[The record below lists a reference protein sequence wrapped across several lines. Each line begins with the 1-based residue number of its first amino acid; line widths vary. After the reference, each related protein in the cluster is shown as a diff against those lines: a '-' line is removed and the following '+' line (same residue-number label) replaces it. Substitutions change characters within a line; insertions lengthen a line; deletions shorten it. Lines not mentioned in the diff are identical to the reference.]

1 MNTRIHPV
9 SMPRWGMTMTEGT
22 VVGWLAE
29 AGAAVAPGDELVEIE
44 TTKVVNALE
53 ATAGGVLHCRLVD
66 PGATVPVGT
75 LLGIIVEGGPSDA
88 EIDAFVAR
96 FAATA
101 AAEADDAGGTP
112 APQRLDVG
120 GRTVSVLAMG
130 SGGAVPALL
139 VHGFGGAIDGWRF
152 NQPALADERVV
163 WALDLPG
170 HGESTTDA
178 GDGSVAALSQVVS
191 GTLDALGIGRAH
203 LTGHS
208 LGGALAL
215 AMLAAAPERVASL
228 SLIAPCGLGAE
239 IDGGFIEAFLAA
251 ERRKAMKQALS
262 RLFADPA
269 AVRRQMVEDMLR
281 QQRMDGGP
289 EARRTIAR
297 ACFPGGRQRTVL
309 RHTLT
314 GATVPVQVLWGRADS
329 IVPPAHADGLPPAVA
344 VHRVDGAG
352 HMPHVEQ
359 AGAVNRRLLDFMRAA
374 EPA

>member
-1 MNTRIHPV
+1 MNGRIHPV

-29 AGAAVAPGDELVEIE
+29 AGVAVAPGDELVEIE

-53 ATAGGVLHCRLVD
+53 ATAGGVLHRRLVD

-96 FAATA
+96 FAATT

-239 IDGGFIEAFLAA
+239 IDGDFIEAFLAA

-314 GATVPVQVLWGRADS
+314 GTTVPVQVLWGRADS
-329 IVPPAHADGLPPAVA
+329 IVPPAHADGLPPAVV

>member
-1 MNTRIHPV
+1 MNGRIHPV

-29 AGAAVAPGDELVEIE
+29 AGVAVAPGDELVEIE

-53 ATAGGVLHCRLVD
+53 ATAGGVLHRRLVD

-239 IDGGFIEAFLAA
+239 IDGDFIEAFLAA

-314 GATVPVQVLWGRADS
+314 GTTVPVQVLWGRADS
-329 IVPPAHADGLPPAVA
+329 IVPPAHADGLPPAVV

>member
-1 MNTRIHPV
+1 MNGRIHPV

-53 ATAGGVLHCRLVD
+53 ATAGGVLHRRLVD

-88 EIDAFVAR
+88 EIDAFVTG

-101 AAEADDAGGTP
+101 AAEADDADGAP

-120 GRTVSVLAMG
+120 GRTVNVLAMG
-130 SGGAVPALL
+130 SGGAAPALL
-139 VHGFGGAIDGWRF
+139 VHGFGGTIDGWRF
-152 NQPALADERVV
+152 NQPALADERAV

-170 HGESTTDA
+170 HGESTTDT

-191 GTLDALGIGRAH
+191 GTLAALGIGRVH

-228 SLIAPCGLGAE
+228 SLIAPCGLGTE
-239 IDGGFIEAFLAA
+239 IDGDFIEAFLAA

-269 AVRRQMVEDMLR
+269 AVHRRMVEDMLR
-281 QQRMDGGP
+281 QQRMDGGR

-297 ACFPGGRQRTVL
+297 ACFPGGCQRTVL

-374 EPA
+374 ESA

>member
-1 MNTRIHPV
+1 
-9 SMPRWGMTMTEGT
+9 MPRWGMTMTEGT

-53 ATAGGVLHCRLVD
+53 ATAGGVLHRRLVD

>member
-1 MNTRIHPV
+1 MNGRIHPV

-53 ATAGGVLHCRLVD
+53 ATAGGVLHRRLVD

-112 APQRLDVG
+112 APQRLDIG

-139 VHGFGGAIDGWRF
+139 VHGFGGTIDGWRF

-239 IDGGFIEAFLAA
+239 IDGDFIEAFLAA

-329 IVPPAHADGLPPAVA
+329 IVPPAHADGLPPAVV

-359 AGAVNRRLLDFMRAA
+359 AGTVNRRLLDFMRAA

>member
-1 MNTRIHPV
+1 VNGRIHPV

-53 ATAGGVLHCRLVD
+53 ATAGGVLHRRLVD

-88 EIDAFVAR
+88 EIDTFVAR

-130 SGGAVPALL
+130 SGRAVPALL

-329 IVPPAHADGLPPAVA
+329 IVPPAHADGLPPAVV

-359 AGAVNRRLLDFMRAA
+359 AGAVNRRLLDFMRAT

>member
-1 MNTRIHPV
+1 MNGRIHPV

-29 AGAAVAPGDELVEIE
+29 AGAPVAPGDELVEIE

-88 EIDAFVAR
+88 EIDAFVTG

-120 GRTVSVLAMG
+120 GRTVNVLAMG
-130 SGGAVPALL
+130 SGGAAPALL

-191 GTLDALGIGRAH
+191 GTLDALGIGRVH

-215 AMLAAAPERVASL
+215 AMLAAAPGRVASL

-239 IDGGFIEAFLAA
+239 IDGGFVEAFLAA
-251 ERRKAMKQALS
+251 ERRKPMKQALS

-269 AVRRQMVEDMLR
+269 AVRRQMVEDMLKR
-281 QQRMDGGP
+281 QRMDGGP

-297 ACFPGGRQRTVL
+297 TCFPGGRQRTVL

-314 GATVPVQVLWGRADS
+314 AATVPVQVLWGRADS

-374 EPA
+374 ESA

>member
-1 MNTRIHPV
+1 MNGRIHPV

-53 ATAGGVLHCRLVD
+53 ATAGGVLHRRLVD

-88 EIDAFVAR
+88 EIDTFVAR

-130 SGGAVPALL
+130 SGRAVPALL

-178 GDGSVAALSQVVS
+178 GDGSVTALSQVVS

-329 IVPPAHADGLPPAVA
+329 IVPPAHADGLPPAVV

>member
-1 MNTRIHPV
+1 MNGRIHPV

-66 PGATVPVGT
+66 PGVTVPVGT

-120 GRTVSVLAMG
+120 GRTVNVLAMG

-178 GDGSVAALSQVVS
+178 GDGSVTVLSQVVS

-251 ERRKAMKQALS
+251 ERRKDMKQALS

-297 ACFPGGRQRTVL
+297 ACFPGGCQRTVL

>member
-1 MNTRIHPV
+1 MNGRIHPV

-53 ATAGGVLHCRLVD
+53 ATAGGVLHRRLVD

-139 VHGFGGAIDGWRF
+139 VHGFGGTIDGWRF

-239 IDGGFIEAFLAA
+239 IDGDFIEAFLAA

-314 GATVPVQVLWGRADS
+314 GTTVPVQVLWGRADS

>member
-1 MNTRIHPV
+1 MNGRIHPV

-53 ATAGGVLHCRLVD
+53 ATAGGVLHRRLVD

-88 EIDAFVAR
+88 EIDTFVAR

-130 SGGAVPALL
+130 SGRAVPALL

-329 IVPPAHADGLPPAVA
+329 IVPPAHADGLPPAVV

-359 AGAVNRRLLDFMRAA
+359 AGAVNRRLLDFMRAT

>member
-1 MNTRIHPV
+1 MNGRIHPV

-53 ATAGGVLHCRLVD
+53 ATAGGVLHRRLVD

-88 EIDAFVAR
+88 EIDAFVTG

-101 AAEADDAGGTP
+101 AAEADDADGAP

-120 GRTVSVLAMG
+120 GRTVNVLAMG
-130 SGGAVPALL
+130 SGSAAPALL

-152 NQPALADERVV
+152 NQPALADERAV

-170 HGESTTDA
+170 HGESTTDT
-178 GDGSVAALSQVVS
+178 GDGSVATLSQAVS
-191 GTLDALGIGRAH
+191 GTLDALGIGRVH

-228 SLIAPCGLGAE
+228 SLIAPCGLGTE
-239 IDGGFIEAFLAA
+239 IDGDFIEAFLAA

-269 AVRRQMVEDMLR
+269 AVHRRMVEDMLR
-281 QQRMDGGP
+281 QQRMDGGR

-297 ACFPGGRQRTVL
+297 ACFPGGCQRTVL

-374 EPA
+374 ESA